1 MVTLKTLGRIAVGV
15 VTIGSA
21 IAIVAPEAIEGI
33 LGPPFERLG
42 PHMERAYDWW
52 ARVWLPKEI
61 TAVEGISDEE
71 SLPPG
76 YCSNESCYG
85 PDHHKYVSPV
95 AQAAIDCSRCGSF
108 MLSDEDVCGNC
119 AWDRRS

>member
-1 MVTLKTLGRIAVGV
+1 MVTLKTVGRIAVGV

-21 IAIVAPEAIEGI
+21 IAIVAPEVFEGI

-42 PHMERAYDWW
+42 PHVERAYDWW

-61 TAVEGISDEE
+61 TVVDGEG
-71 SLPPG
+71 
-76 YCSNESCYG
+76 
-85 PDHHKYVSPV
+85 
-95 AQAAIDCSRCGSF
+95 QAAIDCSRCDSF

-119 AWDRRS
+119 GWDRRS